1 MNAKSDPADAPPAE
15 TAGTTSK
22 ASRQEVVPLAEV
34 LRRLDAIAKTQA
46 QHEADVLLRLDE
58 LARYT
63 NDLAT
68 RLSEVQAGVEA
79 ATKGF
84 LSLQAIVVNALPS
97 RLLRL
102 TSDHIALLRERAPD
116 AKVRLISPFKAG
128 LINLAEGY
136 VMPVSDGRVRV
147 HGQAMNLALVVS
159 VDTDVD
165 VIVQRLV
172 DDQVRELARLESNK
186 TRAAAQVRL
195 EETERQAAELRAQ
208 TGQ

>member
-1 MNAKSDPADAPPAE
+1 MNAKSDPAEAPPAE

-46 QHEADVLLRLDE
+46 QHEADVLLRLDA

-147 HGQAMNLALVVS
+147 HAMNLALVVS